1 MPMPATPEVS
11 TQDPVT
17 QAQLRQ
23 LRQQPPHM
31 PVTVPTL
38 SDIEATARRTVDH
51 DAGLPSRMQT
61 KTPPS
66 PHTNHSCSPRSA
78 ESLTGAQR
86 VGFNQKVEQ
95 ETCAHWPDLQIDRK
109 GIRMCCVY
117 ACFKGLRHQSIFGS
131 VQPCQDLTSPAI
143 PPRRAAAGGTA
154 VAAGSAILVCSLL
167 SELEANAELVIAAG
181 SVSW

>member
-23 LRQQPPHM
+23 PRQHPPHM

-109 GIRMCCVY
+109 GYQKVLCV
-117 ACFKGLRHQSIFGS
+117 CMLQRSPTSIDFWLGAAVSGS
-131 VQPCQDLTSPAI
+131 DRPSDSSAESS
-143 PPRRAAAGGTA
+143 RRRD
-154 VAAGSAILVCSLL
+154 GS
-167 SELEANAELVIAAG
+167 G
-181 SVSW
+181 SG